1 MYPGGTVVL
10 ASIYFYGSSASKVAL
25 IKKNKKKYSQQL
37 MNAVAHNGIKDWVKC
52 YLEELLDEIFIP
64 ANSPMN

>member
-1 MYPGGTVVL
+1 MNPTC
-10 ASIYFYGSSASKVAL
+10 SIFA
-25 IKKNKKKYSQQL
+25 QQL